1 MSKGKV
7 LITGGTGQLG
17 SDIGELLLKQRYQV
31 YSFSKKE
38 LDVSNYEQV
47 EKTINEIKPDV
58 VIHSAA
64 YTKVDLAEDNQD
76 TAYLVNAIGTRN
88 IAIAC
93 EEIQAKLVYISTDYV
108 FDGNKQGKYN
118 EFDTPTPINVYGS
131 SKLAGENMVKDF
143 HSQYFIVRTSWLYGE
158 NGNNFVKTMLK
169 LAENGRKINVVNDQS
184 GSPTWTVD
192 VAIKVTE
199 LIKTKLYGV
208 YHVTNSGECTWF
220 EFASKIF
227 ELAQKRV
234 DLGPIGSEEFV
245 QKANRPKNSV
255 LDHMGLRLNNF
266 SEMRHWGD
274 ALEDYFL
281 NTSQKKTDE
290 K

>member
-64 YTKVDLAEDNQD
+64 YTKVDLSEDNQD

-93 EEIQAKLVYISTDYV
+93 EVIQAKLVYISTDYV
-108 FDGNKQGKYN
+108 FDGNKQGRYN
-118 EFDTPTPINVYGS
+118 EFDIPTPINVYGS

-158 NGNNFVKTMLK
+158 NGNNFVKTMLN
-169 LAENGRKINVVNDQS
+169 LAENSRRINVVNDQS

-192 VAIKVTE
+192 VAIKVSE

-208 YHVTNSGECTWF
+208 YHVTNSGECTWY

-227 ELAQKRV
+227 ELAQKKV
-234 DLGPIGSEEFV
+234 DLVPVSSEEFV

-255 LDHMGLRLNNF
+255 LDHMGLRLNDF

-274 ALEDYFL
+274 ALEEYFL
-281 NTSQKKTDE
+281 KTSQKTTVE

>member
-47 EKTINEIKPDV
+47 EKTINEIKPDI

-93 EEIQAKLVYISTDYV
+93 EDIQAKLVYISTDYV
-108 FDGNKQGKYN
+108 FDGNKQGRYN
-118 EFDTPTPINVYGS
+118 EFDPPTPINVYGS
-131 SKLAGENMVKDF
+131 SKLAGEHMVKDF

-158 NGNNFVKTMLK
+158 NGNNFVKTMLN
-169 LAENGRKINVVNDQS
+169 LAENGRQINVVNDQS

-192 VAIKVTE
+192 VAIKVSE
-199 LIKTKLYGV
+199 LIKTKLYGI
-208 YHVTNSGECTWF
+208 YHVTNSSECTWF

-234 DLGPIGSEEFV
+234 ELVPISSEEFV

-281 NTSQKKTDE
+281 RTSQKTTDE